1 MVNPRSVS
9 MPCVNHPD
17 VVAGLATCSRCG
29 REFCGDCVIS
39 LKGEAVCAGCK
50 GAVVQDVK
58 SGTMDGELLLAGR
71 FKRLIANFIDVLV
84 IGGPVVG
91 ILFVLGAYN
100 FAQAG
105 NRSPFSLS
113 WASFVPALAFIVYEG
128 LMLSQCGGQTLGKMA
143 LRIKVVRPNGDDIS
157 AGQAWGRGLARAAMS
172 LTQILG
178 LIDIL
183 MIFSAARTTLH
194 DRFCKTRVVTWDR

>member
-1 MVNPRSVS
+1 

-29 REFCGDCVIS
+29 RDFCGDCVIS
-39 LKGEAVCAGCK
+39 LKGQPVCAGCK

-58 SGTMDGELLLAGR
+58 SGSMDGELLLAGR
-71 FKRLIANFIDVLV
+71 ISRLFASLIDGLI
-84 IGGPVVG
+84 IGGPFMAFYF
-91 ILFVLGAYN
+91 LSGAYSK
-100 FAQAG
+100 ALTAG
-105 NRSPFSLS
+105 PQSPFSITWVNIMPTVL
-113 WASFVPALAFIVYEG
+113 FIAYQG
-128 LMLSQCGGQTLGKMA
+128 LMLSKCGGQTLGKMA

-157 AGQAWGRGLARAAMS
+157 AGQAWGRGIASAAMN

-178 LIDIL
+178 LIDSL

-194 DRFCKTRVVTWDR
+194 DRFCKTRVVTWTR